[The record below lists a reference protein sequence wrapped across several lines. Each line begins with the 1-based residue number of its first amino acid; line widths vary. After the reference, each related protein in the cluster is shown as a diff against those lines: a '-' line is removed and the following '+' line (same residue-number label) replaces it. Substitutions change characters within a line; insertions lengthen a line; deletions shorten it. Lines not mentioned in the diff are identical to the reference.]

1 MASTAPVLLIIDM
14 QKGMLAEPPRPIR
27 NPPRNNPEAEANIAK
42 LLTAWRTAK
51 ATVVHVRH
59 ISREAGSPFWPG
71 QPGAE
76 FQPALAPQ
84 PQEHVVEKNVPDAFA
99 NSGLEHW
106 LHQRNATDLVIAQV
120 PEPSAPIL
128 MLGAAGAG
136 LLRRRRN

>member
-59 ISREAGSPFWPG
+59 ISREAGSLRVPVRMRTPARRWTVSSRQDQRWPTRG
-71 QPGAE
+71 
-76 FQPALAPQ
+76 
-84 PQEHVVEKNVPDAFA
+84 
-99 NSGLEHW
+99 
-106 LHQRNATDLVIAQV
+106 
-120 PEPSAPIL
+120 
-128 MLGAAGAG
+128 
-136 LLRRRRN
+136 